1 MVSIILRPTDGASIN
16 NGGSGITSIGG
27 TLFIIVLMY

>member
-27 TLFIIVLMY
+27 TLLVIVSIY